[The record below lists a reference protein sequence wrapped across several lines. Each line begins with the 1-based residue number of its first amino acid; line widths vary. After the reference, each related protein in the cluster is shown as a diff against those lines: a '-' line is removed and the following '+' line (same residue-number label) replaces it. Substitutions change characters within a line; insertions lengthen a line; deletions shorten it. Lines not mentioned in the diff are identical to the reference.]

1 LEPAMVPGPT
11 GEPGAYSRLPKS
23 VGRPRQ
29 QNNCHNGQYAGT
41 SREPEDSSRIVKRDT
56 LPRLSYCKRVIDT
69 VEQVVTFFYMKS
81 MVLAVV
87 LTSAAFG
94 QTTKTDI
101 AIHCV
106 SLPGDVVGGQLCS
119 ALRLAVARSPRYEEA
134 VTNPQGWQLRLATMG
149 VDDNKGTAVS
159 MTLVYHAMYVVN
171 TVQVCGASV
180 IPDCAQG
187 MLSDSD
193 DHIRLLQKAVKD
205 HVATQQIP

>member
-1 LEPAMVPGPT
+1 
-11 GEPGAYSRLPKS
+11 
-23 VGRPRQ
+23 
-29 QNNCHNGQYAGT
+29 
-41 SREPEDSSRIVKRDT
+41 
-56 LPRLSYCKRVIDT
+56 
-69 VEQVVTFFYMKS
+69 MKS
-81 MVLAVV
+81 LVLAVL

-106 SLPGDVVGGQLCS
+106 SLPGDEVGGQLCS

-134 VTNPQGWQLRLATMG
+134 VANPQGWQLRLATMG
-149 VDDNKGTAVS
+149 IDDNKGTAVS
-159 MTLVYHAMYVVN
+159 MTLVYHKLYVVN

-193 DHIRLLQKAVKD
+193 DQIRALQKAIQEQMAKQL
-205 HVATQQIP
+205 TP

>member
-1 LEPAMVPGPT
+1 
-11 GEPGAYSRLPKS
+11 
-23 VGRPRQ
+23 
-29 QNNCHNGQYAGT
+29 
-41 SREPEDSSRIVKRDT
+41 
-56 LPRLSYCKRVIDT
+56 
-69 VEQVVTFFYMKS
+69 MKS
-81 MVLAVV
+81 LVLTLL

-106 SLPGDVVGGQLCS
+106 SLPGDVVGDQLCS
-119 ALRLAVARSPRYEEA
+119 ALRLAVAKSPRYQEA
-134 VTNPQGWQLRLATMG
+134 ALNPEGWQLRLATMG
-149 VDDNKGTAVS
+149 INDNKGTAVS

-193 DHIRLLQKAVKD
+193 EHIKMLEKAIKD
-205 HVATQQIP
+205 RSAKQQTP